1 MHDGLWRQLAQ
12 LDPADVTTRGMCDFR
27 AMGEASH
34 YLIPLLTQI
43 YQVRVQ
49 SQQITPAQS
58 MPDPQ
63 PAGYLEQGCIL
74 SYLINAQ
81 PITLAGKLVQANNLP
96 GGEFF
101 FRGIHQMPTAKLQEA
116 FGGCPAKLIAA
127 ASHCDYTACSYGDA
141 SIELL
146 ALPRIPITI
155 IIWAGD
161 KEFDARTSILFDQTA
176 ANHLPLDALGSL
188 ANLTVG
194 SLIDTASHS

>member
-1 MHDGLWRQLAQ
+1 MHDGLWRQLTQ
-12 LDPADVTTRGMCDFR
+12 LDPADVTARGKCDYR
-27 AMGEASH
+27 AAGEASH
-34 YLIPLLTQI
+34 YLITLLTQI
-43 YQVRVQ
+43 YQVHVR

-116 FGGCPAKLIAA
+116 FGDCPEKLIAA
-127 ASHCDYTACSYGDA
+127 SRHFDCTVGSYGDA

-146 ALPRIPITI
+146 ALPRIAITV

-161 KEFDARTSILFDQTA
+161 EEFDARTSILFDQTV

-188 ANLTVG
+188 ADLTVG